1 MVRAMMTMTATPSH
15 QVGDHIR
22 VWRQRRRMSQLDLA
36 LEADISTR
44 HLSFVETGRAAPSRR
59 MILTLAERLE
69 IPMRERNVLL
79 VAGGYAPVFPE
90 RALDAPEMRPAR
102 DVIDL
107 VLRGHLPY
115 PAFAVDRQWNI
126 LASNRSLP
134 RIYEGVA
141 AELLSPPVNALR
153 LTLHPGGMAP
163 RVLNL
168 EEWRANVLARLRA
181 QIAATADAGLAELY
195 AELRSYG
202 DDDDDEAA
210 EASRNPL
217 IPFRLA
223 SDFGP
228 LSFLTTTMVFD
239 TPLDVTLS
247 ELIIECFFPADPETT
262 ERVRM
267 MADA

>member
-1 MVRAMMTMTATPSH
+1 MMTMAATASA

-36 LEADISTR
+36 LDAEISTR

-59 MILTLAERLE
+59 MILALAERLE

-90 RALDAPEMRPAR
+90 RPLEAPEMSGAR

-115 PAFAVDRQWNI
+115 PAFAIDRHWNI
-126 LASNRSLP
+126 LSSNRSLP
-134 RIYEGVA
+134 RIYQGVA
-141 AELLSPPVNALR
+141 EELLTAPVNALR
-153 LTLHPGGMAP
+153 LTLHPKGMAP

-168 EEWRANVLARLRA
+168 EEWRANVLSRLRA
-181 QIAATADAGLAELY
+181 QIAATADKGLAELY

-202 DDDDDEAA
+202 DDGGDEGP
-210 EASRNPL
+210 ESRTSPL

-223 SDFGP
+223 TEVGP

-239 TPLDVTLS
+239 TPMDVTLS
-247 ELIIECFFPADPETT
+247 ELMVECFFPADPETR
-262 ERVRM
+262 ERVKLM
-267 MADA
+267 AADA

>member
-1 MVRAMMTMTATPSH
+1 MTLAANPSP

-22 VWRQRRRMSQLDLA
+22 VWRRRRRMSQMDLA
-36 LEADISTR
+36 LDAEISTR

-69 IPMRERNVLL
+69 IPKRERNVLL

-90 RALDAPEMRPAR
+90 RALDAPEMQPAR

-107 VLRGHLPY
+107 VLNGHLPY
-115 PAFAVDRQWNI
+115 PAFAIDRQWNI
-126 LASNRSLP
+126 LSSNRSLP
-134 RIYEGVA
+134 KIYEGVA
-141 AELLSPPVNALR
+141 EELLAPPVNALR
-153 LTLHPGGMAP
+153 LTLHPKGMAA

-181 QIAATADAGLAELY
+181 QIASTADPGLAELY
-195 AELRSYG
+195 AELRSYS
-202 DDDDDEAA
+202 DDGGDEAA
-210 EASRNPL
+210 EPRGAPL

-223 SDFGP
+223 TEVGP

-239 TPLDVTLS
+239 APVDVTLS
-247 ELIIECFFPADPETT
+247 ELMVECFFPADPETR
-262 ERVRM
+262 ERVKLM
-267 MADA
+267 SADA

>member
-1 MVRAMMTMTATPSH
+1 MMTMTANLPH

-36 LEADISTR
+36 LEAEISTR

-59 MILTLAERLE
+59 MILALAERLE

-79 VAGGYAPVFPE
+79 VAGGFAPVFPE
-90 RALDAPEMRPAR
+90 RGLDAPEMRGAR
-102 DVIDL
+102 EVINL

-115 PAFAVDRQWNI
+115 PAFAIDRHWNI
-126 LASNRSLP
+126 LSSNRSLP

-141 AELLSPPVNALR
+141 EELLTSPVNALR
-153 LTLHPGGMAP
+153 LTLHPKGMAS

-168 EEWRANVLARLRA
+168 EEWRGNVLSRLRA
-181 QIAATADAGLAELY
+181 QIAATADQGLAELY

-202 DDDDDEAA
+202 DDEADEGL
-210 EASRNPL
+210 ESRTSPL

-223 SDFGP
+223 TDVGP

-247 ELIIECFFPADPETT
+247 ELMVECFFPADPETR
-262 ERVRM
+262 ERVKLM
-267 MADA
+267 SADA

>member
-1 MVRAMMTMTATPSH
+1 MMTLATHPST

-22 VWRQRRRMSQLDLA
+22 DWRQRRRMSQLDLA
-36 LEADISTR
+36 LEAEISTR

-90 RALDAPEMRPAR
+90 RTLDAPEMRPAR
-102 DVIDL
+102 EVIDL
-107 VLRGHLPY
+107 VLTGHLPY

-134 RIYEGVA
+134 KIYEGVA
-141 AELLSPPVNALR
+141 EDLLAAPVNALR
-153 LTLHPGGMAP
+153 LTLHPKGMAS

-181 QIAATADAGLAELY
+181 QIAATADPGLAELY
-195 AELRSYG
+195 AELRAYG
-202 DDDDDEAA
+202 GDGADEGL
-210 EASRNPL
+210 ETRGQPL

-223 SDFGP
+223 TEVGP

-247 ELIIECFFPADPETT
+247 ELMVECFFPADPETR
-262 ERVRM
+262 ERVKLM
-267 MADA
+267 SADA

>member
-1 MVRAMMTMTATPSH
+1 
-15 QVGDHIR
+15 
-22 VWRQRRRMSQLDLA
+22 MSQLDLA
-36 LEADISTR
+36 LEAEISTR

-79 VAGGYAPVFPE
+79 VAGGYAPLYPE
-90 RALDAPEMRPAR
+90 RALDAPELRPAR

-115 PAFAVDRQWNI
+115 PAFALDRQWNI
-126 LASNRSLP
+126 LSSNRSLP
-134 RIYEGVA
+134 RLYEGVP
-141 AELLSPPVNALR
+141 AELLAPPVNALR
-153 LTLHPGGMAP
+153 LTLHPRGMAP

-168 EEWRANVLARLRA
+168 EEWRAHSLARLRA
-181 QIAATADAGLAELY
+181 KIAATADPGLTDLY

-202 DDDDDEAA
+202 DDDGEDVAD
-210 EASRNPL
+210 SRSNPL

-223 SDFGP
+223 TDVGP
-228 LSFLTTTMVFD
+228 MSFLTTTMVFD

-247 ELIIECFFPADPETT
+247 ELIIECFFPADAETT
-262 ERVRM
+262 DRVRM